1 MAREFSV
8 DAQKKLCLDR
18 LLTAWESALAEGVE
32 PEVLATTA
40 IFVALTDMVESHGAE
55 SVAAM
60 LEDLPARVRAGEFS
74 LRDEE

>member
-18 LLTAWESALAEGVE
+18 LLTAWEAALAEGVE

-55 SVAAM
+55 AVAAM
-60 LEDLPARVRAGEFS
+60 LEDLPARVRGGEFS
-74 LRDEE
+74 LCDQE

>member
-1 MAREFSV
+1 MARAISV

-18 LLTAWESALAEGVE
+18 LLEAWDAVLTEGVE

-55 SVAAM
+55 AVATM
-60 LEDLPARVRAGEFS
+60 LEDLPMRVRRGEFS
-74 LRDEE
+74 LRDEA